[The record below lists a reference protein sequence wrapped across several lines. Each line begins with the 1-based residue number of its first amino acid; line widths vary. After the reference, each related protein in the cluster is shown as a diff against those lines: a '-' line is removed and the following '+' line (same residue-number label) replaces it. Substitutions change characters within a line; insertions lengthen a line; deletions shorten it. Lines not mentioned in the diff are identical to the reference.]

1 MTICPFFTKSMDA
14 AWHLTN
20 VPVTM
25 VGQAR
30 AVPFLTVQLSI
41 SAPRMESVFQAT
53 SVAVSRD
60 LPEQTVVR

>member
-1 MTICPFFTKSMDA
+1 MDV

-25 VGQAR
+25 AGPEQ
-30 AVPFLTVQLSI
+30 AVPFQTAQLSI
-41 SAPRMESVFQAT
+41 SAPRKESVFPAT

>member
-1 MTICPFFTKSMDA
+1 MDA
-14 AWHLTN
+14 ARHLTN

-25 VGQAR
+25 AGPEP
-30 AVPFLTVQLSI
+30 AVPFQTAQMLINALGK
-41 SAPRMESVFQAT
+41 ESVFPAT

>member
-1 MTICPFFTKSMDA
+1 MDA

-25 VGQAR
+25 AGPEQAVLFQT
-30 AVPFLTVQLSI
+30 AQLLI
-41 SAPRMESVFQAT
+41 NALGKESVFPAT